1 MKYIKDYHNSP
12 KELLEE
18 ADKLIA
24 NIHKLVGDSAS
35 HWSLQIQGVI
45 NQRKN
50 EASEIVNRAKLLKD
64 LVHQRV
70 SR

>member
-1 MKYIKDYHNSP
+1 MKYIKDYYNSP
-12 KELLEE
+12 TELLEE

-24 NIHKLVGDSAS
+24 NIHKLVGDGTS

-50 EASEIVNRAKLLKD
+50 EALEIVNRAKLLKD
-64 LVHQRV
+64 LVYQRV